1 MTIVKKSE
9 SGAGSNSEAGAP
21 PRRNASDEARRGA
34 AGLRPARPR
43 AMGFASPD
51 NNLRFGEGE
60 ALAPLRR
67 ALCRRL
73 AGAKPRPQNGCGL
86 AHRFFHN
93 HHGPRA
99 HPRTMKMGELVARA
113 SLPARRAQRPAAT
126 IF

>member
-73 AGAKPRPQNGCGL
+73 AGAKPGLRTGAVSLIDFFTIIMGRRPT
-86 AHRFFHN
+86 H
-93 HHGPRA
+93 
-99 HPRTMKMGELVARA
+99 AR
-113 SLPARRAQRPAAT
+113 
-126 IF
+126 